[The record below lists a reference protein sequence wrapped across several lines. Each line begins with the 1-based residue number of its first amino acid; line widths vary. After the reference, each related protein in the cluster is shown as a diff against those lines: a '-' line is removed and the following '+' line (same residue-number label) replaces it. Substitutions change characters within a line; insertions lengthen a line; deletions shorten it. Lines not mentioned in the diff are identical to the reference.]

1 MSAVNFER
9 WRQNFADLIE
19 NLVGRRIDYSRM
31 YTAVVS
37 KQNGDGSLQLLVDN
51 DKVRGTGHNNVPLRL
66 GLPGMSAQLLVGARV
81 RVGFEDGDPSK
92 PFAALFDT
100 DAAFV
105 SISFA
110 KGSQAMARQG
120 DLVQSGGAGTTVTFE
135 TIPPTGS
142 PLPMTT
148 FTPYLISFS
157 IIPPVILPVPLQDPL
172 FGSIASGQ
180 IKVQG

>member
-1 MSAVNFER
+1 MSVVDFER

-51 DKVRGTGHNNVPLRL
+51 EKIRGTGHNNVPLRL

-110 KGSQAMARQG
+110 KGTQAMARQG
-120 DLVQSGGAGTTVTFE
+120 DLVQSGGPGTTVTFA
-135 TIPPTGS
+135 PLPGS
-142 PLPMTT
+142 PAIVTSGS
-148 FTPYLISFS
+148 PYLISFDV
-157 IIPPVILPVPLQDPL
+157 IPPTPILAASL